1 MAGKYLA
8 NLHLNKTIC
17 AYIIN
22 NYCSEAS
29 KIQYLK
35 RSARRGTS
43 VCSSMFKFIV
53 NEAYHI
59 ELLRCME
66 GENKIIDSIIHGKI
80 KVGNRYDPN
89 ASYHR
94 IRRWYKWF

>member
-1 MAGKYLA
+1 MGKYLA

-22 NYCSEAS
+22 NYCSEVP

-59 ELLRCME
+59 YLLRCME
-66 GENKIIDSIIHGKI
+66 GENKIIDSI
-80 KVGNRYDPN
+80 
-89 ASYHR
+89 SHR
-94 IRRWYKWF
+94 VYYPWQDKDW